1 MSWDIQP
8 ATIVL
13 AFAAGLSAVLAVVA
27 WRRRDMPGGVAFA
40 LLMFAVGGYALIV
53 ALESSAPT
61 LEGKIFLSR
70 IEYFF
75 IPSAAPTF
83 LIFVARYTRQDDWLT
98 RRSMALLWVVPG
110 LTMLSAWTNDW
121 HGLLWGFAQPQ
132 VNMAGMLVYGH
143 SWWFWVSIVYSYM
156 LMAVGTSMLARAIV
170 RSPQVYRGQAR
181 VLAAGAAIP
190 WIGSAIYVFGLS
202 PVPGFDWTPVTFTVA
217 GLIYAWGVFH
227 LRLFDLAPVA
237 RDALFEGLPDG
248 VVVLD
253 TQNRVAD
260 INPAAQRLLRVA
272 GRVIGAPIEQAF
284 ERYPELIEALQ
295 RAGADRIEICLR
307 AAPARH
313 VDLRLTPLHERGRG
327 MIGRF
332 AVLHDVTHRKQLEEK
347 LRSSEAL
354 YRSIVSA
361 SPDGIAITDL
371 RGVVKIAS
379 PEAVRVFDLAGEDEF
394 VGRNLLDFILPED
407 RDAADAVVRRLSD
420 GQRPGIHEFRALK
433 GGGAID
439 VEVNGEA
446 IREPE
451 GQVSAVVFIVRDVS
465 QRKRLEA
472 ELHEL
477 NVNLERQVE
486 LRTQQ
491 LESTIRT
498 LEYEIAGH
506 KRAEDALRV
515 MEETL
520 AQRVADQSRKLAALY
535 EVILVGGQSLGMQD
549 MQEQSLTKI
558 MAVVGGEAAC
568 MHLLEE
574 SSGALCLAAHI
585 GLSPEARERMEV
597 SPAVWLPA
605 DKIARTVMDLLL
617 DPAASSEIRLP
628 GYRAYLGTRISLQ
641 GRPVGALSIFWSAPR
656 SFPVEDIALFSAM
669 ADQLGIIVENA
680 RLRQRSADA
689 AVLRE
694 RRRLAR
700 DLHDSVTQSLHSL
713 VLSAD
718 TATNRLRQGKLDRL
732 EQSLSQLAESARQA
746 LKEMRL
752 LLFELRL
759 ASLDQVNLVEAIQI
773 RLDAVERRASIDAQ
787 ITVEGPPAWPRI
799 WEGEMYCIAMEALN
813 NSLKYARATRINVRL
828 RGDQD
833 TVEMEIGDN
842 GRGFNAQTNPAGG
855 MGLHNMT
862 ERAERLGGRLTI
874 SSEEGAGTRIHL
886 CVDQSTSQAGAE
898 LASLEPLLSPML
910 AVPRAAQDL

>member
-1 MSWDIQP
+1 MIWEIQP
-8 ATIVL
+8 TSVAL
-13 AFAAGLSAVLAVVA
+13 LFAAGLSALVAGVA
-27 WRRRDMPGGVAFA
+27 WRRRATPGGTAFA
-40 LLMFAVGGYALIV
+40 FMMMAVAGYALIV
-53 ALESSAPT
+53 ALESSAPG
-61 LEGKIFLSR
+61 LDAKIILSR

-75 IPSAAPTF
+75 IASSSPTF
-83 LIFVARYTRQDDWLT
+83 LIFVARYTRQDGWLT
-98 RRSMALLWVVPG
+98 RRNGALLWISPV
-110 LTMLSAWTNDW
+110 LTILSAWTNDW
-121 HGLLWGFAQPQ
+121 HGLLWGTAQPG
-132 VNMAGMLVYGH
+132 VNMAGLLVYDHG
-143 SWWFWVSIVYSYM
+143 WWFWVHILYSYV
-156 LMAVGTSMLARAIV
+156 LMAAGTSMLVRAIARA
-170 RSPQVYRGQAR
+170 PQVYRRQAR
-181 VLAAGAAIP
+181 VLLAGAAIP
-190 WIGSAIYVFGLS
+190 WIGSAIYSFGLS
-202 PVPGFDWTPVTFTVA
+202 PVPGFDWSPITFALA
-217 GLIYAWGVFH
+217 GLIYAWGIFG
-227 LRLFDLAPVA
+227 LQLFELAPVA

-248 VVVLD
+248 VIVLD
-253 TQNRVAD
+253 MQNRVAD
-260 INPAAQRLLRVA
+260 ANPAAMRLLRLA
-272 GRVIGAPIEQAF
+272 SQVIGAPVEQAF
-284 ERYPELIEALQ
+284 ERYPELVEALQ
-295 RAGADRIEICLR
+295 RAGADRTEVRLR
-307 AAPARH
+307 SGAARH
-313 VDLRLTPLHERGRG
+313 LDLRVTPLQERGRG
-327 MIGRF
+327 VIGRF
-332 AVLHDVTHRKQLEEK
+332 AVLHDITHRKTLEEK
-347 LRSSEAL
+347 LRGSEAL

-371 RGVVKIAS
+371 RGIVKIAS
-379 PEAVRVFDLAGEDEF
+379 PEAVRVFDLAGEEEF
-394 VGRNLLDFILPED
+394 VGRALLDFILPED
-407 RDAADAVVRRLSD
+407 RGAADAVVRHLAD
-420 GQRPGIHEFRALK
+420 GRRQGIHDFRAIK
-433 GGGAID
+433 GGGVID
-439 VEVNGEA
+439 IEVHGEA
-446 IREPE
+446 IREPG
-451 GQVSAVVFIVRDVS
+451 GQASAIVFIVRDVS

-472 ELHEL
+472 ELHLL
-477 NVNLERQVE
+477 NLNLERQVE

-549 MQEQSLTKI
+549 MQEQSLAKI

-574 SSGALCLAAHI
+574 SSGVLRLAAHI
-585 GLSPEARERMEV
+585 GLRSEARELMER
-597 SPAVWLPA
+597 SPAAWLPA
-605 DKIARTVMDLLL
+605 DKIARTVMDLLM
-617 DPAASSEIRLP
+617 DTSAPPEIRLP

-732 EQSLSQLAESARQA
+732 EHSLSQLAESARQA

-759 ASLDQVNLVEAIQI
+759 ASLDQVNLVEALQI
-773 RLDAVERRASIDAQ
+773 RLDAVERRAGIDAQ
-787 ITVEGPPAWPRI
+787 LIVDGPPAWPRA

-813 NSLKYARATRINVRL
+813 NSLKYARATRVFVRL
-828 RGDQD
+828 RGEAAAVDL
-833 TVEMEIGDN
+833 EIGDN
-842 GRGFNAQTNPAGG
+842 GLGFNAQTNPVGG
-855 MGLHNMT
+855 MGLRNMA

-874 SSEEGAGTRIHL
+874 SSEQGAGTRIQL
-886 CVDQSTSQAGAE
+886 CVDQTTPQAGAE

-910 AVPRAAQDL
+910 AVPRDAQEL